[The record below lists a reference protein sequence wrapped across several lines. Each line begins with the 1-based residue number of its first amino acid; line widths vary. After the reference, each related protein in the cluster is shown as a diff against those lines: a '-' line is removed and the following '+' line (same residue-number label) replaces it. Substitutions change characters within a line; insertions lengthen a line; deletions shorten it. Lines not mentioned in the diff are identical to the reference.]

1 MLEGC
6 REIFVSLSHL
16 SLSLSLSR
24 SPKPLSIFSLSRSP
38 NPLSLLSLSRSS
50 NPLSLYYLYP
60 LIRFSLSPSLSL
72 SLSLSLSP
80 VYLAYS
86 SSLPSTE
93 NLKQNNAFSS
103 NGKLFEDLIFKMLVL
118 NVWKTQL
125 YAMYSDECFSVPD
138 DYFEVEDVML
148 FCLLCTGD
156 IKGMVVLVYLQH
168 RAIWYRHVR
177 NKNKSTDAEV
187 NNHNIFT
194 ISSRSVLC
202 EHHNLPLKI
211 VGVISTFLFIVPHL
225 FICSG
230 VRPIYRKKT
239 SSRDTDTYT
248 MNHWWC

>member
-1 MLEGC
+1 M
-6 REIFVSLSHL
+6 
-16 SLSLSLSR
+16 
-24 SPKPLSIFSLSRSP
+24 
-38 NPLSLLSLSRSS
+38 
-50 NPLSLYYLYP
+50 
-60 LIRFSLSPSLSL
+60 
-72 SLSLSLSP
+72 
-80 VYLAYS
+80 
-86 SSLPSTE
+86 
-93 NLKQNNAFSS
+93 
-103 NGKLFEDLIFKMLVL
+103 FEDLIFKMLVL